1 MSEEVD
7 HQLNDTLQLLHLHT
21 SELRKHKLFCEYIN
35 WKYVAERIKSYSEVE
50 IICFIKEVLEN
61 AIIRCKNKEL
71 EIRSVDFRNAIYKY
85 PTTYKSYTKIYD
97 TAFTFVHQRCG
108 WSETTDN
115 HESGEVIEKCC
126 QHSMHENDDTID
138 IIYQYR
144 PLLTNAVTYD
154 EIEMIKYFRWMKENV
169 TNKEKRLS
177 DKKEIHYTF
186 ISAIFNSTCKLPF
199 SFMNKA
205 LITEDK
211 KIKYFKTGLRKLR
224 ELFLLYKNTVP
235 DTLTYIN
242 AYFEDRNLNDEI
254 ATRVIEKTVKENKP
268 LFKDGS
274 TIDINSDE
282 FKRRVEKVR
291 LIEGFSKEL
300 IVSYFRHV
308 ENEKDNKEREEK
320 IDDMLSAFIADVKKI
335 DE

>member
-1 MSEEVD
+1 MTTTTEEVD
-7 HQLNDTLQLLHLHT
+7 HQLNKTLQLLHLHT
-21 SELRKHKLFCEYIN
+21 SELRKHKLFCEYID
-35 WKYVAERIKSYSEVE
+35 WKYIAERIKSYSEVE

-97 TAFTFVHQRCG
+97 T
-108 WSETTDN
+108 DN

-126 QHSMHENDDTID
+126 QHSMHEYDDTVD
-138 IIYQYR
+138 IIYQYK
-144 PLLTNAVTYD
+144 PSFTNPITYD

-177 DKKEIHYTF
+177 DKKEIHYVF
-186 ISAIFNSTCKLPF
+186 LRAIFNSTCKLPF

-211 KIKYFKTGLRKLR
+211 KIKYFKTGLCKLR
-224 ELFLLYKNTVP
+224 ELFLLYKNIVP
-235 DTLTYIN
+235 DTSTYIN
-242 AYFEDRNLNDEI
+242 AYFEDRKLNDEI
-254 ATRVIEKTVKENKP
+254 ATKVIEKGLKENIP

-291 LIEGFSKEL
+291 LIEGFSKDL
-300 IVSYFRHV
+300 IVSYFRQV
-308 ENEKDNKEREEK
+308 ENENDNKKREEK
-320 IDDMLSAFIADVKKI
+320 IDDMLSKFIADVKKI

>member
-1 MSEEVD
+1 MSTEEVD

-21 SELRKHKLFCEYIN
+21 SELRKHKLFCTYID

-97 TAFTFVHQRCG
+97 T
-108 WSETTDN
+108 DN
-115 HESGEVIEKCC
+115 HESGEVIEKCR

-138 IIYQYR
+138 IIYRYR
-144 PLLTNAVTYD
+144 PLLTNAITYD

-169 TNKEKRLS
+169 TNKEKRLT

-186 ISAIFNSTCKLPF
+186 IRAIFNSTCKLPF

-211 KIKYFKTGLRKLR
+211 KIKYFKIGLRKLR
-224 ELFLLYKNTVP
+224 ELFLQYKNTVP
-235 DTLTYIN
+235 DTSTYIN
-242 AYFEDRNLNDEI
+242 AYFEDRKLNDEI
-254 ATRVIEKTVKENKP
+254 ATKVIEKTVNENKP

-282 FKRRVEKVR
+282 FKRRVKKVR
-291 LIEGFSKEL
+291 LIEGFSKDL
-300 IVSYFRHV
+300 IVSYFRQV
-308 ENEKDNKEREEK
+308 ENENDIKKREEE
-320 IDDMLSAFIADVKKI
+320 IDNMLSKFIADVKKI